1 MVQLDPS
8 ARARPPRRL
17 AAGFEVGTQTPDRR
31 WQIVDGAIGPDAE
44 VVEDRGERDRIV
56 TLARRRRER
65 AAEMEDPIDV
75 TAIGDAVAAELAAE
89 GVEDLVDPGMPFDD
103 APAGTRARPLRKTAS
118 CGRLADELHVARR
131 PAAPA

>member
-1 MVQLDPS
+1 LDELDLC
-8 ARARPPRRL
+8 ARLVDHARWPTSTELRAHPARRRRQ
-17 AAGFEVGTQTPDRR
+17 VVDRP
-31 WQIVDGAIGPDAE
+31 IGPDAE
-44 VVEDRGERDRIV
+44 IVERGRERDRIV

-103 APAGTRARPLRKTAS
+103 ARRGRELTRS
-118 CGRLADELHVARR
+118 GRRRHADA
-131 PAAPA
+131 